1 MSIQKQLRDRIK
13 ALKEKYDSLRTGKDE
28 LLKLL
33 EEAEVAESVYNSN
46 AIENSTLTL
55 KETER
60 ILLELSVARKVS
72 TREIFEAKNLA
83 RVMEYMRG
91 KARSI
96 DLNKEI
102 ILFLHKM
109 LITAIHDEIAGR
121 FRSTG
126 EYVRVG
132 SYVAPAPEHLEK
144 MIEQIVG
151 EFNSDRQS
159 YFIEKIA
166 KFHLDFENIHP
177 FNDGNGRIG
186 RALVNWQL
194 IHLGF
199 PPIIIRNKEKSDYY
213 DSFTIYRE
221 KKNLKPM
228 AKIIALGLMESFH
241 KRIAYMEGVPIIK
254 LSEFAKKQN
263 KTASALANAARRQN
277 IPAFREKGVWKIG
290 QGVELQTSDI
300 R

>member
-1 MSIQKQLRDRIK
+1 MAIQKQLKDRIK
-13 ALKEKYDSLRTGKDE
+13 ELKERYDSLKIGKDE

-60 ILLELSVARKVS
+60 ILLELSVAREVS

-83 RVMEYMRG
+83 RVVEYMIE
-91 KARSI
+91 KAKVT
-96 DLNKEI
+96 DVNKEI

-109 LITAIHDEIAGR
+109 LITAIRDEIAGR
-121 FRSTG
+121 FRTTG

-132 SYVAPAPEHLEK
+132 NYVAPVPEHLER
-144 MIEQIVG
+144 MVEQVIG
-151 EFNSDRQS
+151 EFNSDPQS

-166 KFHLDFENIHP
+166 KFHLEFENIHP

-186 RALVNWQL
+186 RALINWQL
-194 IHLGF
+194 IRFGF

-213 DSFTIYRE
+213 DSFTTYRD

-228 AKIIALGLMESFH
+228 AKIIALGLMESLH
-241 KRIAYMEGVPIIK
+241 KRIAYMEGGPIVK
-254 LSEFAKKQN
+254 LSEFAKKQD

-290 QGVELQTSDI
+290 QNQK
-300 R
+300 

>member
-1 MSIQKQLRDRIK
+1 MTIQKQLKDRIK
-13 ALKEKYDSLRTGKDE
+13 KLKERYDSLKIGKDK

-33 EEAEVAESVYNSN
+33 EEAEVAESVFNSN

-60 ILLELSVARKVS
+60 ILLELSVAREVS
-72 TREIFEAKNLA
+72 PREIFEAKNLA
-83 RVMEYMRG
+83 RVVEYMRE
-91 KARSI
+91 KAKVA
-96 DLNKEI
+96 DVNKEI
-102 ILFLHKM
+102 ILFLHNM
-109 LITAIHDEIAGR
+109 LIATIRDEIAGR
-121 FRSTG
+121 FRASG

-132 SYVAPAPEHLEK
+132 NYVAPPPDHLEK
-144 MIEQIVG
+144 MIEQVIG
-151 EFNSDRQS
+151 EFNSDHQL

-166 KFHLDFENIHP
+166 KFHLEFENTHP

-186 RALVNWQL
+186 RELINWQL
-194 IHLGF
+194 IRFGF

-213 DSFTIYRE
+213 DSFTIYRD

-228 AKIIALGLMESFH
+228 AKIIALGLMESLH
-241 KRIAYMEGVPIIK
+241 KRIAYMEGTPIVK

-290 QGVELQTSDI
+290 QNTVV
-300 R
+300 